1 MRIATVRIL
10 IACLIFC
17 TTLPCIAG
25 WFSRSCSKCG
35 CGELEKVCRVV
46 PDVKKVTE
54 TKFVVDCEDIC
65 LPGKSC
71 TEERMVSDTC
81 VAGGQRCE
89 KVSVPTCDRIVTK
102 KKLKKGHHHRR
113 QTGLEMRCGHHLQ
126 PMRSQ
131 LRHRQLRKIAVSNAL
146 LPLHF
151 RQIATT

>member
-71 TEERMVSDTC
+71 TEERMVSDAC

-102 KKLKKGHHHRR
+102 KKLKKVTTTVDKPGWKCVVDTICS
-113 QTGLEMRCGHHLQ
+113 QCGHNCGTANCG
-126 PMRSQ
+126 
-131 LRHRQLRKIAVSNAL
+131 K
-146 LPLHF
+146 
-151 RQIATT
+151 